1 MKKKI
6 FLILCCVLPL
16 AMLAGCSTSEI
27 MERLPHSDPEESA
40 STEHKER
47 VFMDKMNGVL
57 TGFDGTDITVSVDDT
72 YYTFD
77 ASGATVECARGLI
90 AGDEISII
98 YEGQLSGADTSQLK
112 VLKIVDELHPQN
124 ALQEE
129 ILAASLVGLTENTV
143 TFTDEQGRTYTCV
156 SAGAVQYFQNGI
168 VSGLPVTV
176 HYLGT
181 FPQTESGNAEP
192 VPAPLVKILSISDS
206 EPIAAPDLTKIIPAV
221 SSAGSAEQDESA
233 ASVDG
238 AAVVSGEGA
247 WNAAGAEAEGA
258 WNAAGAEAE
267 GALNAAGE
275 EAGGAGNTEGA
286 GAEAEGPEDSASGN
300 KAAGRSA
307 APVSSFPKLRGK
319 LQGLSL
325 NQLLFIPDGMS
336 EPVRIDL
343 GSLPCYFPGGFMIGT
358 GADFYYAGDIS
369 EYGIS
374 GVIMLY
380 AAGDDP
386 GSLKETR
393 VTSTVSGVVIG
404 HTADTVT
411 VRTMDGAQVMI
422 REQSSGGG
430 SVSREVG
437 DEISA
442 AVNPAVSGRSNIL
455 EGR

>member
-238 AAVVSGEGA
+238 AVVVSGEGA
-247 WNAAGAEAEGA
+247 W
-258 WNAAGAEAE
+258 
-267 GALNAAGE
+267 NAAGE

-374 GVIMLY
+374 GVTMLY